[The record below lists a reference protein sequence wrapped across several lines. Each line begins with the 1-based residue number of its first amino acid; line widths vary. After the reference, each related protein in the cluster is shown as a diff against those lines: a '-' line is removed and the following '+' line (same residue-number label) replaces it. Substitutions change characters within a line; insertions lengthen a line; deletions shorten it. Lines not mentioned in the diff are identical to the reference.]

1 VNATELGRRLGIL
14 IALTGLIASCAKMGP
29 PPGGPEDE
37 RGPQVEDVFPMSGAT
52 NVSEEIEIRV
62 RFDEAVNRRSV
73 EDAVFLSPDP
83 GERVRFYWRGRLLRI
98 RYLDLLITDRTYVIT
113 IGSSARDIRGNPVG
127 EPFTLAF
134 STGDHIDQGRIIG
147 QIAREETPQNLNL
160 WAYSLCDTAT
170 PNPQKDI
177 PEYRTQPNASGTFRF
192 TYLKPDTY
200 RVFAVFDAARDG
212 FWNPSVDRIG
222 IPSGDVV
229 VTDESLPY
237 LSFNISLFDT
247 ADVQIRGVS
256 VKSDRQLVVKFSK
269 QISPT
274 VAFYLENF
282 SGDTLSVYATYEDIE
297 DSTHWQ
303 LFTARSLTEENWKLK
318 TSLFDEVRAT
328 QTFLDTINVRTSPDT
343 SRPEIIRRFP
353 SSGERLIDAPSRLDF
368 FFSEAVS
375 LVDSIAEF
383 EFYSQMSED
392 TFELQPEW
400 KHPAH
405 LSLTS
410 EEPFQRGGMY
420 TIAYNAL
427 ALEDLSGNSLGD
439 TLSSF
444 RFQIL
449 SDDSL
454 GSLSGTLRDEE
465 EYEHVL
471 SAFSLRRKE
480 VVRTVS
486 GVPSGE
492 FVIEELPAG
501 GYLIE
506 VLRDVDGSGD
516 FSRGSI
522 DPWKYSEPIWTS
534 RDTFVVRPRWDRAE
548 IQLNFPVLQ

>member
-1 VNATELGRRLGIL
+1 VNAVELGRRLGIL
-14 IALTGLIASCAKMGP
+14 LALTGLVASCAKMGA

-37 RGPQVEDVFPMSGAT
+37 RGPQVENVFPMPGAT
-52 NVSEEIEIRV
+52 NVSQKVEVRV

-98 RYLDLLITDRTYVIT
+98 RYLDSLSADRTYVIT
-113 IGSSARDIRGNPVG
+113 IGSGARDIRGNPVG
-127 EPFTLAF
+127 GPFTLAF
-134 STGDHIDQGRIIG
+134 STGEHIDEGRIFG
-147 QIAREETPQNLNL
+147 QIAGEETPQNLNL
-160 WAYSLCDTAT
+160 WAYSLSNSSM
-170 PNPQKDI
+170 PNPQEDVAD
-177 PEYRTQPNASGTFRF
+177 YRTQPNFSGTFRF

-200 RVFAVFDAARDG
+200 RVFSVFDVGLDG
-212 FWNPSVDRIG
+212 FWNPSVDKVA
-222 IPSGDVV
+222 IPPWDVA
-229 VTDESLPY
+229 VTDESQPY
-237 LSFNISLFDT
+237 LSFKASFFDT
-247 ADVQIRGVS
+247 TAAKIRGIS

-269 QISPT
+269 RIPPA
-274 VAFYLENF
+274 VALHLESL
-282 SGDTLSVYATYEDIE
+282 SGDILSVSATYEDIE

-303 LFTARSLTEENWKLK
+303 FFTARSLTNEKWKL
-318 TSLFDEVRAT
+318 TTTLSEGMRAV

-343 SRPEIIRRFP
+343 SRPEITRKFP
-353 SSGERLIDAPSRLDF
+353 SSGERLIDVPDRLDF

-375 LVDSIAEF
+375 LVDSIAKF

-392 TFELQPEW
+392 TFELISNW

-405 LSLTS
+405 LSLTPA
-410 EEPFQRGGMY
+410 EPFQRGGMY
-420 TIAYNAL
+420 TIAFNAL

-449 SDDSL
+449 PEDSL
-454 GSLSGTLRDEE
+454 GSLSGTLQDEE
-465 EYEHVL
+465 GNEHVL
-471 SAFSLRRKE
+471 SAFSLWRKE

-492 FVIEELPAG
+492 FIIEELPAG

-516 FSRGSI
+516 FSKGSM
-522 DPWKYSEPIWTS
+522 DPWEFSEPIWTA
-534 RDTFVVRPRWDRAE
+534 RDTFVVRPRWDRGG
-548 IQLNFPVLQ
+548 IQLKFPVLQ

>member
-1 VNATELGRRLGIL
+1 MNAAELSRRLGI
-14 IALTGLIASCAKMGP
+14 IFALASLVVSCAKMGP
-29 PPGGPEDE
+29 PPGGPVDE

-52 NVSEEIEIRV
+52 NVSEEIEVRV
-62 RFDEAVNRRSV
+62 RFDEVVNRRSV

-98 RYLDLLITDRTYVIT
+98 RYLDLLSTNRTYVIT
-113 IGSSARDIRGNPVG
+113 IGSGARDIRGNPVG
-127 EPFTLAF
+127 DPFTLAF

-160 WAYSLCDTAT
+160 WAYSISDSAT
-170 PNPQKDI
+170 PNPQEDV
-177 PEYRTQPNASGTFRF
+177 PEYRTQSNASGTFRF

-200 RVFAVFDAARDG
+200 RVFAVSDAARDG

-229 VTDESLPY
+229 VSDESLPY
-237 LSFNISLFDT
+237 LSFKISFFDT

-274 VAFYLENF
+274 VAFYLESF
-282 SGDTLSVYATYEDIE
+282 SGNTLSVSATYEDIE
-297 DSTHWQ
+297 DSTHWE
-303 LFTARSLTEENWKLK
+303 LFTARSLTNENWKLT

-353 SSGERLIDAPSRLDF
+353 STGERLIDTPSRLDL

-383 EFYSQMSED
+383 KFYSQMSED

-405 LSLTS
+405 LSLVS
-410 EEPFQRGGMY
+410 EGPFQRGGMY
-420 TIAYNAL
+420 TIAFNAL

-449 SDDSL
+449 PDDSL
-454 GSLSGTLRDEE
+454 GSLSGTLKDEE
-465 EYEHVL
+465 GYEHVL

-492 FVIEELPAG
+492 FVIAELPAG

-516 FSRGSI
+516 FSEGSI